1 MQDEGQ
7 VQFKRGRLKRLVVVL
22 FLLAGSFGLVSIG
35 LKLYI
40 HRTCE
45 GRVYR
50 EVTEVPSE
58 DEPRIAIVFGAG
70 VWPNGQPSPVLY
82 DRVAT
87 AADLYHA
94 GKARKLLL
102 TGDNRFHHYN
112 EPEVMRQ
119 TALKLGVPDQ
129 ALVLDF
135 AGRRTYDSAFRAA
148 HIFCVKR
155 AILVTQA
162 FHLERSLYL
171 CRSLGIDAIG
181 VQADRQPY
189 PARSQK
195 WWSFRE
201 FLATTGA
208 WCDIHVLQ
216 PRPVL
221 GDKLPID

>member
-7 VQFKRGRLKRLVVVL
+7 VQFKRGRLKRLGVVL

-45 GRVYR
+45 GHVYR
-50 EVTEVPSE
+50 EITGVPSE

-195 WWSFRE
+195 WWSVRE

-208 WCDIHVLQ
+208 WCDIHFLQ

-221 GDKLPID
+221 GDKLPIE

>member
-94 GKARKLLL
+94 GKA
-102 TGDNRFHHYN
+102 
-112 EPEVMRQ
+112 
-119 TALKLGVPDQ
+119 
-129 ALVLDF
+129 
-135 AGRRTYDSAFRAA
+135 
-148 HIFCVKR
+148 
-155 AILVTQA
+155 
-162 FHLERSLYL
+162 
-171 CRSLGIDAIG
+171 
-181 VQADRQPY
+181 
-189 PARSQK
+189 
-195 WWSFRE
+195 
-201 FLATTGA
+201 
-208 WCDIHVLQ
+208 
-216 PRPVL
+216 
-221 GDKLPID
+221 